1 VDINS
6 RSFRAPNSRIR
17 AALTV
22 AVAALAVL
30 SSVQA
35 ATTRTSEVP
44 GTALG
49 IDVNFYTGP
58 ITHDVWEQVQRAGE
72 EFAIAQAWGGRS
84 RNEYAASQLAGAR
97 AVGMRT
103 AAYVLLN
110 YDNQVCPTFDRPVRS
125 AGGLCAGTPIPQP
138 QQGGRWQVRQGIAA
152 LGSELEQ
159 TAFVAIDVEWFL
171 STSPP
176 SGAIALQQRRNTILD
191 AIDEVIA
198 WRKQPVIYTRNGRRH
213 WLDITGCAAV
223 SADVD
228 CERLHSVVRH
238 PKRPV
243 PLWDV
248 DRGYAELAGFQPHG
262 PWTSRVGRQYSVD
275 KNLFGLP
282 PGRTV
287 DLNVFDAA
295 MFSSLSSA
303 RR

>member
-1 VDINS
+1 MDINS
-6 RSFRAPNSRIR
+6 RSFGARNSRMGV
-17 AALTV
+17 ALAVAVV
-22 AVAALAVL
+22 AVAVL
-30 SSVQA
+30 SGAQA
-35 ATTRTSEVP
+35 AATRTTEVP
-44 GTALG
+44 LTALG

-58 ITHDVWEQVQRAGE
+58 ITHDVWQQVQRAGE

-84 RNEYAASQLAGAR
+84 RNEYAESQLAGAR
-97 AVGMRT
+97 SVGMQT

-125 AGGLCAGTPIPQP
+125 AGGLCAGNPIPQP

-152 LGSELEQ
+152 LGSELAQ
-159 TAFVAIDVEWFL
+159 AAFVAIDVEWFL
-171 STSPP
+171 SSSPP
-176 SGAIALQQRRNTILD
+176 SGPIALQQRRDTILD

-213 WLDITGCAAV
+213 WLDITGCTAT

-238 PKRPV
+238 PKQPV

-248 DRGYAELAGFQPHG
+248 DRGYAELDGFQPHG

-275 KNLFGLP
+275 QNLFGLP
-282 PGRTV
+282 RGRTV
-287 DLNVFDAA
+287 DLNVFDVAI
-295 MFSSLSSA
+295 FSPSP
-303 RR
+303 RHR

>member
-1 VDINS
+1 VNINS
-6 RSFRAPNSRIR
+6 RSFRNGRLGV
-17 AALTV
+17 ALAVAVV
-22 AVAALAVL
+22 AVAAL
-30 SSVQA
+30 SSAQA
-35 ATTRTSEVP
+35 GATRTSQSSS
-44 GTALG
+44 TALG

-58 ITHDVWEQVQRAGE
+58 ITQDVWRQVQRAGE

-84 RNEYAASQLAGAR
+84 RNEYAVSQLAGAR
-97 AVGMRT
+97 SVGMRT

-125 AGGLCAGTPIPQP
+125 AGGRCAGDPIPQP

-152 LGSELEQ
+152 LGSELAS

-171 STSPP
+171 SSSPP
-176 SGAIALQQRRNTILD
+176 SGSIALRERRDTILD

-213 WLDITGCAAV
+213 WLDITGCAPT

-228 CERLHSVVRH
+228 CERLHAVVRH

-248 DRGYAELAGFQPHG
+248 ERGYAELDGFQPHG

-275 KNLFGLP
+275 QNLFGLP

-287 DLNVFDAA
+287 DLNIFDVT
-295 MFSSLSSA
+295 MFSPPSSA